1 MILKYF
7 DTTHLNHVVEE
18 LFSLSF
24 DESDI
29 PFESTVL
36 PISCISVT
44 NIYGKNQSV
53 VFKNQKTVL
62 NGLVITGQFYQSYQF
77 SVNSKGHSYGIS
89 FHPTA
94 IHKLTKI
101 DVSKLT
107 EKHLPL
113 IEVSKSLYDLINPI
127 FIKYQDDIL
136 KLTKTLKKIFSNLP
150 LEKNDTI
157 DQIDKTID
165 FIHLKEGMLNTYEL
179 LEHVNFSQKTLE
191 TQFKK
196 IVGLTPGK
204 YIRLNRFLKLMR
216 KYEGKEIDLKDLIY
230 MYNYY
235 DHSHFVKDFKYFMK
249 QSPKEYFN
257 TEHPFLN
264 EYLNK

>member
-7 DTTHLNHVVEE
+7 DTAHLSHVVEE
-18 LFSLSF
+18 LFYLSF
-24 DESDI
+24 DENDI

-36 PISCISVT
+36 PISCISIT
-44 NIYGKNQSV
+44 HIYGKNQSA
-53 VFKNQKTVL
+53 VFKKQKTVL
-62 NGLVITGQFYQSYQF
+62 NGLIITGQFYESYQF
-77 SVNSKGHSYGIS
+77 LVNSKGHSYGIS

-94 IHKLTKI
+94 IYKLTKT

-113 IEVSKSLYDLINPI
+113 SDVSKILHDLIKPI
-127 FIKYQDDIL
+127 FIRYQDDIP
-136 KLTKTLKKIFSNLP
+136 KLTKTLKKIFLSLP
-150 LEKNDTI
+150 LVKNNTI
-157 DQIDKTID
+157 DQIDKAID
-165 FIHLKEGMLNTYEL
+165 FIRVKEGMLNTYEL
-179 LEHVNFSQKTLE
+179 LDHVSFSQKTLE

-216 KYEGKEIDLKDLIY
+216 KYEGKEIGLKDLIY

-235 DHSHFVKDFKYFMK
+235 DHSHFAKDFKYFMK

-257 TEHPFLN
+257 SEHPFLN

>member
-1 MILKYF
+1 MTLKYF
-7 DTTHLNHVVEE
+7 DVDNAKGLVEE
-18 LFSLSF
+18 LFYLSF
-24 DESDI
+24 DEGDI

-36 PISCISVT
+36 PISCISIT
-44 NIYGKNQSV
+44 NIYGKNQSAF
-53 VFKNQKTVL
+53 FKKTKTDL
-62 NGLVITGQFYQSYQF
+62 NGLVITGQFYESYQF
-77 SVNSKGHSYGIS
+77 LVNSKGSSFGIS

-94 IHKLTKI
+94 IYKLTKI

-113 IEVSKSLYDLINPI
+113 IEVSETLYNLIHPI
-127 FIKYQDDIL
+127 FIKHKDDIPRL
-136 KLTKTLKKIFSNLP
+136 SRTLKKTFLNLP

-157 DQIDKTID
+157 DQIDKAIE
-165 FIHLKEGMLNTYEL
+165 FIRVKEGMLNTYEL
-179 LEHVNFSQKTLE
+179 LDHVNFSQKTLE

-196 IVGLTPGK
+196 IIGLTPGK

-257 TEHPFLN
+257 SEHQFLN